1 MDENNSLRTSDTAHL
16 DMKIKSTNP
25 ATASF
30 HDSDVMPDGYEV
42 VFDEAD
48 GTVATVRKEVGEPLV
63 ESDDWPTIEAV
74 DGGDGGDGGDGT
86 SDADADDDSEEAE
99 PEDSDSDSDDAD
111 ADTTEDN

>member
-1 MDENNSLRTSDTAHL
+1 MRTSDTAHL

-30 HDSDVMPDGYEV
+30 HDSDVMPDDYEV
-42 VFDEAD
+42 VFDED
-48 GTVATVRKEVGEPLV
+48 GGTVATVRKEVGEPLV

-74 DGGDGGDGGDGT
+74 DEGDGGDGGDDA
-86 SDADADDDSEEAE
+86 SDADTDGDAAEAE
-99 PEDSDSDSDDAD
+99 SEDSDSNSDDAD

>member
-1 MDENNSLRTSDTAHL
+1 
-16 DMKIKSTNP
+16 MKIKSTNP

-30 HDSDVMPDGYEV
+30 HDSEVMPHDYEV

-74 DGGDGGDGGDGT
+74 DSDGQADEPPPEDSADDSDGEQANDEAADT
-86 SDADADDDSEEAE
+86 ADADDS
-99 PEDSDSDSDDAD
+99 
-111 ADTTEDN
+111 TEDT